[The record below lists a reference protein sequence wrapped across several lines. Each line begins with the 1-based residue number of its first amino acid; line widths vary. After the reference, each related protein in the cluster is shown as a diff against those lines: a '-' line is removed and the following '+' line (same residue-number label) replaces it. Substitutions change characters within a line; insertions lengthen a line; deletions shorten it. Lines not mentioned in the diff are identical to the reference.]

1 MEKKILVGGRR
12 GKGKAVG
19 DQMLYISN
27 LPSPRKNYPQI
38 LLLPSN

>member
-1 MEKKILVGGRR
+1 MEKKNLVGGGR

-27 LPSPRKNYPQI
+27 LPSPCKNHPQF